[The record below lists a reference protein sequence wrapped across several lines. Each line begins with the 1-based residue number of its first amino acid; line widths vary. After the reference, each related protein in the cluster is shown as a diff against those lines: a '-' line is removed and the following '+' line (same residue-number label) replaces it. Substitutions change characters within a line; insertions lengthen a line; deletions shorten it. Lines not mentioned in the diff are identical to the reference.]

1 LRISKQGQSF
11 IAELNNNMDSRGSSI
26 IGRVSSS
33 DDSTCNQDEFN
44 HSNQSYQN
52 HFLDDLRKNQ
62 GMENPIHDTN
72 DQVNPEMEA
81 TNVFFRIPQTLGINQ
96 DEKESDN
103 DDVVYIQ
110 STKDSIN
117 NNAEEGSKAANNP
130 FRFGTNTES
139 NANDTQHSKTMTK
152 SQISQDSTSITINT
166 ITDLLKQLQQL
177 TDKEKEILKSREENV
192 SDNSNKAENRKRSR
206 PQLLMKKMKCILS
219 STNLGIKND
228 NNNDNVTSSQN
239 DSQNNQMINPEVE
252 SLDNLREKKLSM
264 AKESLNA
271 VDRLR
276 GDITQHMPGVVRRR
290 ANQCSSVSPSPSING
305 LSQDDELPLLLGRC
319 FNLSVNMKIL
329 RQCNY
334 ADPAIACRVFVDFDV
349 LENYLHR
356 KIKESEMS
364 LNIQPSITAEKTLC
378 PRQLENQIHAL
389 TIKNEDLC
397 R

>member
-1 LRISKQGQSF
+1 MRLSKQGQSF
-11 IAELNNNMDSRGSSI
+11 ITELSNNMDSRGSSI

-44 HSNQSYQN
+44 NSNQSYQN

-117 NNAEEGSKAANNP
+117 NNAKEGSKAANNP

-139 NANDTQHSKTMTK
+139 NANDTQHSETMTK

-276 GDITQHMPGVVRRR
+276 EDITQHMPGVVRRR

-389 TIKNEDLC
+389 TIKNDDLC